1 MVNSM
6 KFFLLVFGLTLFSI
20 CGMAQS
26 KPQRDMSK
34 DRKTAV
40 AMSPVS
46 SVPGIRHSVVKEN
59 QLVTNNKPK
68 RIVAQRKLAYS
79 NKRKRTNIRSRRIE
93 KKEKKLTVSSTYVA
107 FNARKCTMSVDVN
120 ANGDFWYLTDVPNW
134 CRVSCYSGFFTIT
147 CEDNRVTSSKDAAF
161 YVHSSNQEVR
171 ISVHQSGAPEVS
183 ASISNVSI
191 VHNENIE
198 NEKCMVISGVVG
210 VPVSYNRNFFVEA
223 FFYDTQNN
231 CIDAHWAYP
240 EYKWHSTDLL
250 CLKSAS
256 FTATPNQLYYDFR
269 MVLPN
274 RAIAVPKGEAVLT
287 CMLNVYNSEDE
298 TLVCNSSCSFK
309 IKLKRKKEKTK
320 TMDFL

>member
-1 MVNSM
+1 MVNSI
-6 KFFLLVFGLTLFSI
+6 KFFLLVFEFTLFSI

-26 KPQRDMSK
+26 KPQRDISK
-34 DRKTAV
+34 DRKAAV
-40 AMSPVS
+40 AMPPVS
-46 SVPGIRHSVVKEN
+46 SVPGIRRGVVKEN
-59 QLVTNNKPK
+59 QPVTNNKPK
-68 RIVAQRKLAYS
+68 RKVAQRKLAYS
-79 NKRKRTNIRSRRIE
+79 NKRKRTNLSSRRI
-93 KKEKKLTVSSTYVA
+93 EKKLTVSSTYVA
-107 FNARKCTMSVDVN
+107 FDARKYTMSVDVN
-120 ANGDFWYLTDVPNW
+120 ANGNFWYLTDVPNW

-147 CEDNRVTSSKDAAF
+147 CEDNQETSGKDAAF
-161 YVHSSNQEVR
+161 YVRSGNQAVR
-171 ISVHQSGAPEVS
+171 ISVRQSGAPEVS

-231 CIDAHWAYP
+231 GINAHWAYP

-256 FTATPNQLYYDFR
+256 FTATPNQLYYYFR

-274 RAIAVPKGEAVLT
+274 RAIAVSKGEVVLT

-298 TLVCNSSCSFK
+298 TLVCNSSHSFK